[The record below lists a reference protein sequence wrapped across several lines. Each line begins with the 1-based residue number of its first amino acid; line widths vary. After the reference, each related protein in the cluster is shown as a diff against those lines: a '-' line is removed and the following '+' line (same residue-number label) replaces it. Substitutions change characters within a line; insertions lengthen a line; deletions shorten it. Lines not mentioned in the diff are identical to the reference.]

1 MWGVTVLHPW
11 PENSGE
17 GEAGQSVLAQLPGI
31 PSEPPE
37 QAGEAVFFR
46 VGVCNPAVS
55 LGVVRTVRA
64 PMTEG

>member
-1 MWGVTVLHPW
+1 M
-11 PENSGE
+11 
-17 GEAGQSVLAQLPGI
+17 LAQLPGI

-37 QAGEAVFFR
+37 QAGEAVFFH

>member
-1 MWGVTVLHPW
+1 M
-11 PENSGE
+11 
-17 GEAGQSVLAQLPGI
+17 LAQLPGI

-37 QAGEAVFFR
+37 QAGKAVLFH

-64 PMTEG
+64 PMTKG